1 MRTNE
6 PNEPTALPVAIY
18 ARISR
23 DRNGA
28 GLGVERQEEDCRALA
43 ERLGWNVVAVY
54 VDNDISAYSGATR
67 PQYREML
74 REVKA
79 GHIRGVVAWHTDRL
93 HRKTTELE
101 EFVRVAEETNLQVQ
115 TVTAGTVD
123 LTTPSGRMVARML
136 GAAAQHEVDHARERL
151 KRAKA
156 QMAASGKYRG
166 GQRPYGYE
174 KDGMTVRESEA
185 AVVRQATKS
194 ILAGRSLAAVARE
207 LNEQGHTTSRGKDWT
222 YARLRDVLIRPR
234 NGGLLSQ
241 GKPDSDDLRIVGPA
255 QWAPLVDEETWR
267 AVHAVLTDKSRRTQN
282 GNDVRWLGSGL
293 YLCGKCNSPMRPAP
307 YGGTPSRDSERKYLY
322 RCVESAHLTVSTR
335 QTDDHVRSVVA
346 ELVRD
351 PRVVAAMTGDDTQL
365 TEARARRSAL
375 TVRLETFEADY
386 AAGAITGAQL
396 QRATEVVNEEL
407 AQIDK
412 QLTEGLR
419 RTTATPVTSALD
431 PGAAFLAAPVDVQ
444 RAVLAAVL
452 TVTILPAPYKGA
464 AWTPERLNFNP
475 VA

>member
-1 MRTNE
+1 MSRDTE
-6 PNEPTALPVAIY
+6 PSALPVAIY

-28 GLGVERQEEDCRALA
+28 GLGVDRQEADCRALA

-54 VDNDISAYSGATR
+54 VDNDISAYSGASR

-74 REVKA
+74 REVRA

-101 EFVRVAEETNLQVQ
+101 EFVRVAEESNLQVQ

-136 GAAAQHEVDHARERL
+136 GAAAQHEVDHARERM

-156 QMAASGKYRG
+156 QMAMNGQYRG

-174 KDGMTVRESEA
+174 PDGMTVRESEA
-185 AVVRQATKS
+185 SVVRDATKS
-194 ILAGRSLAAVARE
+194 LLAGRSLAAVARE
-207 LNEQGHTTSRGKDWT
+207 LNEQGHKTSRGKDWT
-222 YARLRDVLIRPR
+222 YARLRDVIIRPR
-234 NGGLLSQ
+234 NAGLLSR
-241 GKPDSDDLRIVGPA
+241 GKPDNPDVDIVGPA

-307 YGGTPSRDSERKYLY
+307 YGGTPSRGSERKYLY

-351 PRVVAAMTGDDTQL
+351 PRIVAAMTGDDSQL

-375 TVRLETFEADY
+375 AVRLETFESDY

-396 QRATEVVNEEL
+396 QRATEVVNAEL
-407 AQIDK
+407 AQLDA

-419 RTTATPVTSALD
+419 KTTATPVTSAPD

-464 AWTPERLNFNP
+464 AWTPERLSFNP

>member
-1 MRTNE
+1 MKQEIE
-6 PNEPTALPVAIY
+6 PGALPVAIY

-28 GLGVERQEEDCRALA
+28 GLGVDRQEADCRALA

-74 REVKA
+74 REVRA

-101 EFVRVAEETNLQVQ
+101 EFVRVAEDSSLQIQ

-136 GAAAQHEVDHARERL
+136 GAAAQHEVDHARERM

-156 QMAASGKYRG
+156 QMAINGQYRG
-166 GQRPYGYE
+166 GQRPFGYE
-174 KDGMTVRESEA
+174 ADGVTVREDEA
-185 AVVRQATKS
+185 PMVREATKA

-207 LNEQGHTTSRGKDWT
+207 MNEKGHRTARGKEWT

-234 NGGLLSQ
+234 NAGLLSR
-241 GKPDSDDLRIVGPA
+241 GKPDSDDLDIVGPA
-255 QWAPLVDEETWR
+255 QWPALVDEETWR
-267 AVHAVLTDKSRRTQN
+267 AVHAMLTDKARRTQD

-307 YGGTPSRDSERKYLY
+307 YGGTPSRGQERKYLY
-322 RCVESAHLTVSTR
+322 RCVESAHLTVSAR

-351 PRVVAAMTGDDTQL
+351 PRIISAMTGDDSQL
-365 TEARARRSAL
+365 NEARARRSAL
-375 TVRLETFEADY
+375 AVRLETFESDY
-386 AAGAITGAQL
+386 ATGAITGAQL
-396 QRATEVVNEEL
+396 QRATEVVNAEL
-407 AQIDK
+407 AQIDA

-419 RTTATPVTSALD
+419 RTTASPVSSAPD
-431 PGAAFLAAPVDVQ
+431 PGAAFLSAPVDVQ

-452 TVTILPAPYKGA
+452 TVTVQPAPYKGA
-464 AWTPERLNFNP
+464 AWTSERLSFNP